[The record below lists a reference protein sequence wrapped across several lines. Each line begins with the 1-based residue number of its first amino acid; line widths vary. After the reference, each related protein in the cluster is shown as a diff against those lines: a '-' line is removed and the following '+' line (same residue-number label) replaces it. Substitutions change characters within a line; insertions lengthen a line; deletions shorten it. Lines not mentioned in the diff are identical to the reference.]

1 MLQVVDDE
9 RQARRAFEE
18 ELLAKVERETRQL
31 RQLIDM
37 EKTVREEATMNM
49 ISMIEKT
56 RQRMQH
62 DMEKARA
69 ERATA
74 EDTILRILDQGANA
88 QLESSKP

>member
-69 ERATA
+69 ERAPCCS
-74 EDTILRILDQGANA
+74 ERPVQSPGRPFERVPDQ
-88 QLESSKP
+88 